1 MNSINRQVKHSGM
14 AAIALTMLAAA
25 VILAGI
31 SIPAQAQTETLLHQ
45 FTGSPDGANPSAGP
59 ALKGTTLYGTTYEG
73 GGVSGSGDTGYGIV
87 YAVNTTTGK
96 ETILHTF
103 TANTQPP
110 YDGTEPLGGL
120 AVYKGNLYGTT
131 SGGGLYDGEGYG
143 TIYEIAKSGKQYVET
158 VLYAFSGGLDG
169 GNPWYGTL
177 VFDKA
182 GNLYGTTVGGGYYG
196 NGAVFKLAGG
206 TLTTLHSFNQA
217 GGDGYNPD
225 SGVALD
231 TKGNVYGTAPGGG
244 AYGLGVLYE
253 ITAAGQYSILYNFTG
268 GADGGTPR
276 SALVYKAGKLYGT
289 AQSGG
294 AGCTWGCGVIFEYTL
309 AKGKKA
315 GKETVLHTFNG
326 TDGLYPMYG
335 ALVFDKL
342 GNIYG
347 TTSDGG
353 PTNLGNVYKL
363 APDGTLTTLYNF
375 DDRPDGSTPYGG
387 VALDTKGNVYTTGA
401 YGGNYGGEYG
411 GGTVI
416 KITP

>member
-1 MNSINRQVKHSGM
+1 MNSYQVKHPGM
-14 AAIALTMLAAA
+14 AAIALTMLIAL
-25 VILAGI
+25 VLLAGI

-45 FTGSPDGANPSAGP
+45 FTGSPDGANPGAGP
-59 ALKGTTLYGTTYEG
+59 ALKGTTLYGTTWEG
-73 GGVSGSGDTGYGIV
+73 GGASGSGNTGYGIV
-87 YAVNTTTGK
+87 YAVSTTTGK

-103 TANTQPP
+103 TANTQQP
-110 YDGTEPLGGL
+110 YDGLEPLGGL
-120 AVYKGNLYGTT
+120 AFDKEGNLYGTT
-131 SGGGLYDGEGYG
+131 VAGGGYDGEGYG
-143 TIYEIAKSGKQYVET
+143 TIYKIAKSGKQYVET
-158 VLYAFSGGLDG
+158 VIYAFSGGLDG
-169 GNPWYGTL
+169 GNPYYVTP

-196 NGAVFKLAGG
+196 NGAVFKLAGS
-206 TLTTLHSFNQA
+206 TLTTLHSFYQA
-217 GGDGYNPD
+217 GGDGYNPY

-231 TKGNVYGTAPGGG
+231 TKGNVYGSAPGGG
-244 AYGLGVLYE
+244 AYGYGVLYE

-276 SALVYKAGKLYGT
+276 NALVYKSGKLYGT

-315 GKETVLHTFNG
+315 GYETVLHTFNG
-326 TDGLYPMYG
+326 TDGLYPLYG

-353 PTNLGNVYKL
+353 PEYLGNVYKL
-363 APDGTLTTLYNF
+363 APEGTLTTLYNF
-375 DDRPDGSTPYGG
+375 DGQPDGSTPFGG
-387 VALDTKGNVYTTGA
+387 VALDTKGNVYTTAA
-401 YGGNYGGEYG
+401 YGGNTGGEYG
-411 GGTVI
+411 AGTVI
-416 KITP
+416 KVTP

>member
-1 MNSINRQVKHSGM
+1 MNSSLRRSLSAVVL
-14 AAIALTMLAAA
+14 ALTMLAA
-25 VILAGI
+25 VMLLAGI
-31 SIPAQAQTETLLHQ
+31 AIPAQAQTETLLYQ

-59 ALKGTTLYGTTYEG
+59 VLKGTTLYGTTYEG
-73 GGVSGSGDTGYGIV
+73 GGVSGSGDTGYGTV
-87 YAVNTTTGK
+87 YAVSTTTGK

-103 TANTQPP
+103 TANTQAP
-110 YDGTEPLGGL
+110 YDGLEPLGGL
-120 AVYKGNLYGTT
+120 AFDKEGNLYGTT
-131 SGGGLYDGEGYG
+131 ASGGGYDGEGYG
-143 TIYEIAKSGKQYVET
+143 TIYKIAKSGKQYVET
-158 VLYAFSGGLDG
+158 VIYAFSGGLDG
-169 GNPWYGTL
+169 ATPYFVAP

-206 TLTTLHSFNQA
+206 TLTTLHSFYQA
-217 GGDGYNPD
+217 GGDGYNPY

-231 TKGNVYGTAPGGG
+231 TKGNVYGSAPGGG
-244 AYGLGVLYE
+244 AYGYGVLYE

-268 GADGGTPR
+268 GADGSTPR
-276 SALVYKAGKLYGT
+276 NALVYKSGKLYGT
-289 AQSGG
+289 AQAGG

-315 GKETVLHTFNG
+315 GYETVLDTFNG
-326 TDGLYPMYG
+326 TDGLYPLYG

-353 PTNLGNVYKL
+353 PENLGNVYKL

-375 DDRPDGSTPYGG
+375 DVQPDGETPMGG
-387 VALDTKGNVYTTGA
+387 VVFDTKGNLYTTAA
-401 YGGNYGGEYG
+401 YGGNTGGEYG
-411 GGTVI
+411 AGTVI

>member
-1 MNSINRQVKHSGM
+1 MNSYQVKHPGM
-14 AAIALTMLAAA
+14 AAIALTMLIAL
-25 VILAGI
+25 VLLAGI

-45 FTGSPDGANPSAGP
+45 FTGSPDGANPGAGP
-59 ALKGTTLYGTTYEG
+59 ALKGTTLYGTTWEG
-73 GGVSGSGDTGYGIV
+73 GGASGSGNTGYGIV
-87 YAVNTTTGK
+87 YAVSTTTGK

-103 TANTQPP
+103 TANTQQP
-110 YDGTEPLGGL
+110 YDGLEPLGGL
-120 AVYKGNLYGTT
+120 AFDKEGNLYGTT
-131 SGGGLYDGEGYG
+131 VAGGGYDGEGYG
-143 TIYEIAKSGKQYVET
+143 TIYKIAKSGKQYVET
-158 VLYAFSGGLDG
+158 VIYAFSGGLDG
-169 GNPWYGTL
+169 GNPYYVTP

-196 NGAVFKLAGG
+196 NGAVFKLAGS
-206 TLTTLHSFNQA
+206 TLTTLHSFYQA
-217 GGDGYNPD
+217 GGDGYNPY

-231 TKGNVYGTAPGGG
+231 TKGNVYGSAPGGG
-244 AYGLGVLYE
+244 AYGYGVLYE

-276 SALVYKAGKLYGT
+276 NALVYKSGKLYGT

-315 GKETVLHTFNG
+315 GYETVLHTFNG
-326 TDGLYPMYG
+326 TDGLYPLYG

-353 PTNLGNVYKL
+353 PTNQGNVYKL

-375 DDRPDGSTPYGG
+375 DGQPDGSTPFGG
-387 VALDTKGNVYTTGA
+387 VALDTKGNVYTTAA
-401 YGGNYGGEYG
+401 YGGNTGGEYG
-411 GGTVI
+411 AGTVI
-416 KITP
+416 KVTP